1 MASWFPAAACI
12 TVPYG
17 AALQMRM
24 PVVARAAG
32 SAILQPSPFLGELAP
47 PRPSGFLTAALG
59 SPQPMLNEPA
69 REPDLQSYE
78 CSRAPEPSLRFD
90 RYRPTSQNTGI
101 RTRGRFSLE
110 TLVQTLRSRPGLLT
124 INEVAEL
131 LAFHP
136 VTLQSPLI
144 AGMIETSAPV
154 GTAVGSTRRPKL
166 SAVNEA
172 IREYI
177 DAAGAD

>member
-1 MASWFPAAACI
+1 M
-12 TVPYG
+12 
-17 AALQMRM
+17 
-24 PVVARAAG
+24 
-32 SAILQPSPFLGELAP
+32 
-47 PRPSGFLTAALG
+47 
-59 SPQPMLNEPA
+59 
-69 REPDLQSYE
+69 
-78 CSRAPEPSLRFD
+78 
-90 RYRPTSQNTGI
+90 
-101 RTRGRFSLE
+101 E

-144 AGMIETSAPV
+144 AGMIETSAQV

>member
-1 MASWFPAAACI
+1 M
-12 TVPYG
+12 
-17 AALQMRM
+17 
-24 PVVARAAG
+24 
-32 SAILQPSPFLGELAP
+32 
-47 PRPSGFLTAALG
+47 
-59 SPQPMLNEPA
+59 
-69 REPDLQSYE
+69 
-78 CSRAPEPSLRFD
+78 
-90 RYRPTSQNTGI
+90 
-101 RTRGRFSLE
+101 E

-124 INEVAEL
+124 INEVADL